1 MILQKEIVTIAS
13 QKGVVKSTIDKDWA
27 LGHFIDAIFSIPELK
42 LKLIFKG
49 GTCLKKCCIP
59 DYRFSE
65 DLDFTSI
72 DKDFKITRKHLDN
85 ISTLLKQRVEMPTH
99 FESLKELRYKNKLT
113 GYEAI
118 MKFRGSDHPRNEAPP
133 SPRRWQTKVKIE
145 INLYELVL
153 FPVSKRDVTHQYSDK
168 LTENALQVPCY
179 SIEEVLAEKMRSL
192 IQRSYTAPRDFYDIW
207 LLSKHFPELD
217 YNPIVKAFHKKL
229 AFKGYTFNGI
239 KQLINP
245 ENDKHLSAAWKN
257 SLAHQI
263 TGELPDFET
272 VKNELLV
279 LFNKILFYLDESTR
293 DQKLASN

>member
-1 MILQKEIVTIAS
+1 MILQKEIATIAA

-27 LGHFIDAIFSIPELK
+27 LGHFIDAICSILELRQ
-42 LKLIFKG
+42 KLIFKG
-49 GTCLKKCCIP
+49 GTCLKKCYIP

-72 DKDFKITRKHLDN
+72 DKDFKLISKHLDN
-85 ISTLLKQRVEMPTH
+85 ISALLKQRVEMPTH
-99 FESLKELRYKNKLT
+99 IESLKELKFKDKLT

-118 MKFRGSDHPRNEAPP
+118 MKFWGSDHPRNDSPP
-133 SPRRWQTKVKIE
+133 PPQRWQTKIKIE
-145 INLYELVL
+145 IILYELIL
-153 FPVSKRDVTHQYSDK
+153 LPVSYRDVVHSYSDI
-168 LTENALQVPCY
+168 LTENALHVPCY
-179 SIEEVLAEKMRSL
+179 SIEEVMAEKMRSL

-207 LLSKHFPELD
+207 YLSKHFPELD

-229 AFKGYTFNGI
+229 AFKGYTFSGI
-239 KQLINP
+239 EQLINP

-279 LFNKILFYLDESTR
+279 LFKKILS
-293 DQKLASN
+293 

>member
-1 MILQKEIVTIAS
+1 MILQKEIATIAA

-27 LGHFIDAIFSIPELK
+27 LGHFIDAILSIPELRQ
-42 LKLIFKG
+42 KLIFKG
-49 GTCLKKCCIP
+49 GTCLKKCYIP

-72 DKDFKITRKHLDN
+72 DKDFKLTSKHLDN
-85 ISTLLKQRVEMPTH
+85 ISALLKQRVEMPAH
-99 FESLKELRYKNKLT
+99 IESLKELKFKDKLT

-118 MKFRGSDHPRNEAPP
+118 IKFWGSDHLRNEPP
-133 SPRRWQTKVKIE
+133 PPPQRWLTKVKIE
-145 INLYELVL
+145 IILYELVL

-207 LLSKHFPELD
+207 YLSKHFPELD
-217 YNPIVKAFHKKL
+217 YNPIVKTFHKKL
-229 AFKGYTFNGI
+229 AFKGYAFSRI
-239 KQLINP
+239 EQLINP

-263 TGELPDFET
+263 TEELPDFET

-279 LFNKILFYLDESTR
+279 LFKKILS
-293 DQKLASN
+293 

>member
-1 MILQKEIVTIAS
+1 MILQKEIAGIAA

-42 LKLIFKG
+42 QMLIFKG
-49 GTCLKKCCIP
+49 GTCLKKCYIP

-72 DKDFKITRKHLDN
+72 DKDFKLIRKHLDN
-85 ISTLLKQRVEMPTH
+85 ISAFLKQRVEMPTYI
-99 FESLKELRYKNKLT
+99 ESLKELKFKDKLT

-118 MKFRGSDHPRNEAPP
+118 IKFWGSDHPRNDSPP
-133 SPRRWQTKVKIE
+133 SPQRWQTKVKIE
-145 INLYELVL
+145 IILYELIL
-153 FPVSKRDVTHQYSDK
+153 FPVSYRDVVHSYSDK

-179 SIEEVLAEKMRSL
+179 SIEEVLAEKIRSL

-207 LLSKHFPELD
+207 YLSKHFPELD
-217 YNPIVKAFHKKL
+217 YILIADAFHKKL
-229 AFKGYTFNGI
+229 AFKGHSFSAVE
-239 KQLINP
+239 QLINS

-279 LFNKILFYLDESTR
+279 LFKKILS
-293 DQKLASN
+293 

>member
-1 MILQKEIVTIAS
+1 MILQKEIVTIAA

-42 LKLIFKG
+42 QKLIFKG
-49 GTCLKKCCIP
+49 GTCLKKCYIP

-65 DLDFTSI
+65 DLDFTST
-72 DKDFKITRKHLDN
+72 DKDFILTGKHLDN
-85 ISTLLKQRVEMPTH
+85 ISAFLKQRVEMPTH
-99 FESLKELRYKNKLT
+99 IESLKELKFKDKLT

-118 MKFRGSDHPRNEAPP
+118 IKFWGSDHPRSDSPPAPQ
-133 SPRRWQTKVKIE
+133 RWQTKVKIE
-145 INLYELVL
+145 IILYELIL
-153 FPVSKRDVTHQYSDK
+153 FPVSYRDVVHSYSDK

-179 SIEEVLAEKMRSL
+179 SIEEVLAEKIRSL

-207 LLSKHFPELD
+207 YLSKHFPELD
-217 YNPIVKAFHKKL
+217 YKLIADAFHKKL
-229 AFKGYTFNGI
+229 AFKGHSFSAVE
-239 KQLINP
+239 QLINS

-272 VKNELLV
+272 VKNELLS
-279 LFNKILFYLDESTR
+279 LFKKIL
-293 DQKLASN
+293 